1 MALPASP
8 RVSRLAHLRELRLP
22 RLPARAAL
30 PAAGFACLAALVV
43 AADRQRSCFATAPA
57 SPCRSDIRVLYGL
70 RALASHAFP
79 YVHPW
84 RFGLPHGTVEYPV
97 LTGLFAWACARVV
110 TTGAAFMVLT
120 VALLGAV
127 ALATTASLYRRFG
140 LRCLMFAAAPTLALS
155 AFQNWDLLAV
165 AATVG
170 GLLAYSRRRPA
181 EAAAWFAVGAC
192 LKVYPALFLIVLLA
206 EHWQLGW
213 RAVGRIAFTAAAV
226 AAVVAGPFLLV
237 WRGGLFEVVGFQD
250 SRPDDISGGSLWAAF
265 AWRLP
270 LGLINLGALL
280 ALLAALA
287 VTLQLASQVRDRTGS
302 YPFLQ
307 ACAVLTFALIL
318 TSKASSPQYSLW
330 ILPFF
335 VFLRVRPAWWWLF
348 AATDIYFHQT
358 VFGVLAAHP
367 DFLVAS
373 QSPALVAA
381 IVIRSALLVVFTVA
395 FWRSASTPSSDAF
408 VASDARLPTASAAVA
423 ASSASRTTAASDVG
437 ISVASAIGTTRAAS
451 NAQAVTLG
459 QRRRSLSHR
468 SNSNAQTTRA
478 AP

>member
-8 RVSRLAHLRELRLP
+8 HLSRLAYPRQLRL
-22 RLPARAAL
+22 RWLPARAAL
-30 PAAGFACLAALVV
+30 PAAAFACIAVLLGAA
-43 AADRQRSCFATAPA
+43 AGQRSCFAAAPA
-57 SPCRSDIRVLYGL
+57 SSCRSDIRVLYGL

-97 LTGLFAWACARVV
+97 LTGLFAWACGRVV
-110 TTGAAFMVLT
+110 TTGQAFMVVT
-120 VALLGAV
+120 VVLLATV

-140 LRCLMFAAAPTLALS
+140 LRCLLFAGAPTVALS

-170 GLLAYSRRRPA
+170 GLLAYSRRRPV

-213 RAVGRIAFTAAAV
+213 RALARIAFAGTAV
-226 AAVVAGPFLLV
+226 VAVVAGPFLLV
-237 WRGGLFEVVGFQD
+237 WRGGLFEVVGFQN

-265 AWRLP
+265 ASRLP
-270 LGLINLGALL
+270 LGLINLGALV

-287 VTLQLASQVRDRTGS
+287 VTLRLASQVRDRTGS
-302 YPFLQ
+302 YPFVQ

-318 TSKASSPQYSLW
+318 TAKASSPQYSLW

-335 VFLRVRPAWWWLF
+335 VFLRVRPVWWCLF

-358 VFGVLAAHP
+358 LFGVLAAHP
-367 DFLVAS
+367 GFLVAS
-373 QSPALVAA
+373 QSPALVTA
-381 IVIRSALLVVFTVA
+381 IVIRSALLVVFAVA
-395 FWRSASTPSSDAF
+395 FWRSAPTPSLETC
-408 VASDARLPTASAAVA
+408 DARWPTASAAVA
-423 ASSASRTTAASDVG
+423 ASSASRTAAASDVD
-437 ISVASAIGTTRAAS
+437 IAVACAIGTTNAAS
-451 NAQAVTLG
+451 SAQAVTRG
-459 QRRRSLSHR
+459 QRRRPLSQR
-468 SNSNAQTTRA
+468 SNSSAQATSE